1 MTENFT
7 TLELSAM
14 HTALTSYLAKLN
26 DLATYPIDTKIA
38 GEIRATE
45 KSIEKI
51 ITLFANKTN
60 ELNVTQ

>member
-45 KSIEKI
+45 KV